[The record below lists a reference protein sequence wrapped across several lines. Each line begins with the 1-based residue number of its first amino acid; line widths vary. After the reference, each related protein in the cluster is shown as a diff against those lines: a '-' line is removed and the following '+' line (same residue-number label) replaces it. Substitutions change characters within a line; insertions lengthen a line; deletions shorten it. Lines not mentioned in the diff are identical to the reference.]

1 MWATAMR
8 AGSGSE
14 VDDKPGA
21 STPADSAESGSAPT
35 SPVRRLFSWQWVAF
49 TLVVVLAVAAFLF
62 LAWWQ
67 LGRFESR
74 AGDWQ
79 NFGYALQWPFFA
91 VFTIYVWWRL
101 LRESRRESA
110 EREPHGGPGGR
121 REVDR
126 RSGDEL
132 TELPPLPPKRLVRPE
147 GTVGRSATEE
157 DAVVRSAGSAS
168 RAGTPGQGKVEDAAD
183 EAARTAYN
191 RYLAALQERS
201 AAGRPAGHSDGR
213 PPG

>member
-1 MWATAMR
+1 MR
-8 AGSGSE
+8 AGSGID

-21 STPADSAESGSAPT
+21 STLVDSEESRPAPPSLA
-35 SPVRRLFSWQWVAF
+35 RRLLSWQWVAF

-91 VFTIYVWWRL
+91 VFTVYVWWRL
-101 LRESRRESA
+101 LRESRRESMERQTA
-110 EREPHGGPGGR
+110 EGQPDPGPGAR
-121 REVDR
+121 RGADR
-126 RSGDEL
+126 RTGDEL
-132 TELPPLPPKRLVRPE
+132 TEVPPLPPKRLVRPSGGE
-147 GTVGRSATEE
+147 DDSAVPAVPTGPGESE
-157 DAVVRSAGSAS
+157 D
-168 RAGTPGQGKVEDAAD
+168 PDDATD
-183 EAARTAYN
+183 EAALTAYN

-201 AAGRPAGHSDGR
+201 SRA
-213 PPG
+213 